1 MWRYHT
7 ISGTAIPAMRMTSAN
22 LGESFLAMNATIR
35 QIRLINPAIP
45 YSIKSILSI
54 MVCIPGLIEVEL
66 VLGFIKSI

>member
-1 MWRYHT
+1 M
-7 ISGTAIPAMRMTSAN
+7 SGTAIPVMRMTSAN

-35 QIRLINPAIP
+35 QIRLIKPAIP